1 MTKLL
6 HPCLLVLLIGS
17 SLSGFSQEKNQS
29 VIASAGDIS
38 KGGNV
43 TLEWTLGELA
53 VEKAVGNEKIYTQ
66 GFHQPMLITKLKP
79 SNEVISGYRVSIY
92 PNPVLSI
99 LNIHIQSIID
109 SKVYLKL
116 LDANGSV
123 VYNNSTYSRSSSV
136 KIDMHAFASGVY
148 FLTVTGL
155 SGVTIGTYKI
165 VKAS

>member
-1 MTKLL
+1 M
-6 HPCLLVLLIGS
+6 GS

-43 TLEWTLGELA
+43 SLEWTLGELA
-53 VEKAVGNEKIYTQ
+53 VETAAGFDKIYTQ
-66 GFHQPMLITKLKP
+66 GFHQPILITKLKP
-79 SNEVISGYRVSIY
+79 SNEVVTGYTVSIY
-92 PNPVLSI
+92 PNPVPSI
-99 LNIHIQSIID
+99 LNIYIQSIID

-116 LDANGSV
+116 LDVKGRL
-123 VYNNSTYSRSSSV
+123 VYNNSTYSRDNSV
-136 KIDMHAFASGVY
+136 KIDMRAFASGVY
-148 FLTVTGL
+148 FLMVIGP